1 MRRKTNIYGM
11 WEGIRDVICDKQG
24 VVINREGVLT
34 KICQVKSLEGA

>member
-24 VVINREGVLT
+24 VQIVVINTE
-34 KICQVKSLEGA
+34 